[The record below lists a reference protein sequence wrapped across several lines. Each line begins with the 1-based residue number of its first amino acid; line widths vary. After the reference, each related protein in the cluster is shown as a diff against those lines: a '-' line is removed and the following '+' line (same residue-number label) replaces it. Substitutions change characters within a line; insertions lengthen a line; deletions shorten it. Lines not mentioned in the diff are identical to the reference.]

1 MLVLTREQNESLWI
15 GEHKITVVRVKDGK
29 VRLGVD
35 AAPDV
40 KILRDEL
47 RGQAATHDGKALTH
61 EGQAHSCCGSPGR
74 G

>member
-1 MLVLTREQNESLWI
+1 MLVLTREKEQSLWI
-15 GEHKITVVRVKDGK
+15 GESKVTVVRVKDGK

-61 EGQAHSCCGSPGR
+61 DGQAQSCCGSPGR